1 MTSRPFSLTSQL
13 RRTVVLVA
21 VAVAVM
27 TALTLPALAHSAV
40 SGHRSAQ
47 HTKVE
52 TRRGKLG
59 VHLTNAHGRTLYMFA
74 ADTRHR
80 SHCRGT
86 CATYWPPLL
95 TGGAPVAGGAAK
107 AAKLGTIRRRDGSRQ
122 VTYAG
127 HPLYLYLGDT
137 KAGQTNGQGSL
148 AFGARW
154 WLVAPSGKAIT
165 KTS

>member
-1 MTSRPFSLTSQL
+1 MIPQRFSMAH
-13 RRTVVLVA
+13 RTWRIALIAALVSTVTATLATTA
-21 VAVAVM
+21 VA
-27 TALTLPALAHSAV
+27 TPATV
-40 SGHRSAQ
+40 GHRIVQ
-47 HTKVE
+47 HAKVE

-86 CATYWPPLL
+86 CARFWPPF
-95 TGGAPVAGGAAK
+95 TTVGAPTAGRAAK
-107 AAKLGTIRRRDGSRQ
+107 AAKLATIRRRDGSRQ

-127 HPLYLYLGDT
+127 HPLYLYLGDS

-154 WLVAPSGKAIT
+154 WILAPSGKPIT

>member
-1 MTSRPFSLTSQL
+1 
-13 RRTVVLVA
+13 
-21 VAVAVM
+21 
-27 TALTLPALAHSAV
+27 
-40 SGHRSAQ
+40 
-47 HTKVE
+47 
-52 TRRGKLG
+52 
-59 VHLTNAHGRTLYMFA
+59 MFG

-86 CATYWPPLL
+86 CATYWPPLI
-95 TGGAPVAGGAAK
+95 TVGAPTAAGAAK
-107 AAKLGTIRRRDGSRQ
+107 SAKLGTIRRRDGSRQ

-127 HPLYLYLGDT
+127 HPLYLYLGDS

-154 WLVAPSGKAIT
+154 WILAPSGKAIK